1 MLKKRYPP
9 LNQHEKNDH
18 FLFRT
23 FGLGL
28 ESQVF
33 NQSSD
38 YCKLNEYILDTPFE
52 ASVLIPFHCF
62 MVRINNFNF

>member
-52 ASVLIPFHCF
+52 ASLNSISLFRGKDKQF
-62 MVRINNFNF
+62 